1 MSTIHL
7 SPLDD
12 RYRAITGFLKDY
24 FSEYGLFK
32 YRLKVELKYF
42 VELIKLKLPELENLN
57 IFYISAFFT
66 TLING
71 FNETEYNSI
80 KKIERKINH
89 DVKALEYYIADKFK
103 VNGLVDHISF
113 IHFGLTSQDINNT
126 SISLSLKDF
135 VETHYINSIE
145 DIIKKINNKYNDWNK
160 IVMLGH
166 THGQP
171 AVPTTLGKEFRVFSY
186 RLELQLE
193 LLKTVDYY
201 GKFGGASGNLNAHK
215 LAYPNID
222 WEIFG
227 VKFMQELKLK
237 RSKYT
242 TQIDNYD
249 NLAVLFDN
257 LRRINTILID
267 MCQDIWLYISKDY
280 IKQKLN
286 KDEVG
291 SSTMPHKVNPINFEN
306 AEGNLLLAN
315 NFLEF
320 FSRKLPVS
328 RLQRDLTDS
337 TILRNIGTLFGHIYV
352 AFDNINKGL
361 GKLDVNKKKIQE
373 ELENNY
379 VVITEGIQTILR
391 KHGHNNAY
399 ELLKEFSRNGET
411 LTKDNIYTFID
422 KLDVHCSVKNELK
435 KINIMTYI

>member
-1 MSTIHL
+1 
-7 SPLDD
+7 
-12 RYRAITGFLKDY
+12 
-24 FSEYGLFK
+24 
-32 YRLKVELKYF
+32 
-42 VELIKLKLPELENLN
+42 
-57 IFYISAFFT
+57 
-66 TLING
+66 
-71 FNETEYNSI
+71 
-80 KKIERKINH
+80 
-89 DVKALEYYIADKFK
+89 
-103 VNGLVDHISF
+103 
-113 IHFGLTSQDINNT
+113 
-126 SISLSLKDF
+126 
-135 VETHYINSIE
+135 
-145 DIIKKINNKYNDWNK
+145 
-160 IVMLGH
+160 MLGH

-193 LLKTVDYY
+193 LLKTVNYY

-337 TILRNIGTLFGHIYV
+337 TILRNIGTLSGHIYV

-361 GKLDVNKKKIQE
+361 EKLDVNKKKIQE

-422 KLDVHCSVKNELK
+422 NLDVSCSVKNELK

>member
-1 MSTIHL
+1 MIHL

-66 TLING
+66 TLINN
-71 FNETEYNSI
+71 FNEKEYNSI
-80 KKIERKINH
+80 KKIESKINH

-103 VNGLVDHISF
+103 VNGLSSHISF

-145 DIIKKINNKYNDWNK
+145 NIIKKINNKYNDWNK

-193 LLKTVDYY
+193 LLKTINYY

-227 VKFMQELKLK
+227 VKFMQELKLR

-361 GKLDVNKKKIQE
+361 EKLDVNKKKLQE

-422 KLDVHCSVKNELK
+422 NLDVSCSVKNELK